1 MMNVKHILTLLLLPL
16 AVLFAS
22 CSSCYGGRFA
32 SEMVGRPISEAVRLL
47 GKPTKISEVDGG
59 QRYDWSV
66 DQSYIGEKFVE
77 DYRDAWDPFLIHG
90 HKERDYVTR
99 FSKLSFTVS
108 AGRITDYSTSY
119 VGAGMCNYF
128 VPYDYLKRYVE
139 EADKAADKR

>member
-1 MMNVKHILTLLLLPL
+1 
-16 AVLFAS
+16 
-22 CSSCYGGRFA
+22 
-32 SEMVGRPISEAVRLL
+32 MVGRPISEAVRLL
-47 GKPTKISEVDGG
+47 GKPTKISAVDGG

-66 DQSYIGEKFVE
+66 DQSYIGEEYVE

-90 HKERDYVTR
+90 HIERDYVTR

-119 VGAGMCNYF
+119 AGAGMCNYF

-139 EADKAADKR
+139 EADNAADKR